1 MLTGLA
7 LSLALAAASPA
18 PLPQAAD
25 RPIARYLSAST
36 IAPEPAAAVEN
47 GQGGS
52 RDPLKNGAITGAV
65 IGGIVTG
72 VGIALLCHAFNDTG
86 APLCWKATLLWAGI
100 GAGAGAAV
108 GAGVDA
114 LFTRRMTVRATVR
127 F

>member
-7 LSLALAAASPA
+7 LSLALVAASPA
-18 PLPQAAD
+18 PPDAAD
-25 RPIARYLSAST
+25 RPIARYLAAST
-36 IAPEPAAAVEN
+36 IAPEPASAAATSQVRT
-47 GQGGS
+47 

-114 LFTRRMTVRATVR
+114 LFTPRMTVRATVR